1 MAEASILTRKDL
13 AEMEEEKS
21 GRIYMGSQPGTVG
34 IQKWGGDVS
43 YHFVIRSSAAEISN
57 ETTHGGNHDK
67 PQKTTRHATAV
78 TEVFPTVENWPGGRS
93 LRGRKGNTLLRNTT
107 TERSRKKGSKIAKA
121 RPRIERGTRNCNQK
135 RVALQMRA
143 LPLRHR
149 AYTAKPTESL
159 TVEYLRTLSP

>member
-1 MAEASILTRKDL
+1 
-13 AEMEEEKS
+13 MEEEKS